1 MNAGLAITPTLDVL
15 ADAESAPL
23 FFLIEVSK
31 EFQARHARTM
41 SIQEFLGLEDIHSA
55 LPHDLSLSYDEDG
68 RPHLGNDGYAFLNPD
83 AVHTIWAFFN
93 TALSLVRD
101 MPFDPPLSRL
111 KSPTSNAT
119 EYVME
124 LFNDKVAVRMLVDEE
139 NLTDLAKAGRKIVD
153 DSTPDGSCD
162 GSIWT
167 REDCSGPSSALKATS
182 SSWNESEFTE
192 WRNHVVF
199 ARLPTRLHGPRRRH
213 DWDFRTMLD
222 AQTQISKK
230 AKTRNKSHSSSGTK
244 QQLFCW

>member
-1 MNAGLAITPTLDVL
+1 
-15 ADAESAPL
+15 
-23 FFLIEVSK
+23 
-31 EFQARHARTM
+31 M

-192 WRNHVVF
+192 WRNHVVLQDSQPDF
-199 ARLPTRLHGPRRRH
+199 MGHEEDTIGISDDARCSDSDLKESEDEEQVAFIERYKAAIVLLVNKAEMDCSVFLRL
-213 DWDFRTMLD
+213 
-222 AQTQISKK
+222 
-230 AKTRNKSHSSSGTK
+230 KTS
-244 QQLFCW
+244 